1 MTFKFSKLAI
11 PDVVL
16 IEPAVYEDH
25 RGFFAETYK
34 ASEFKEAGLRF
45 PFVQDNHSYSKG
57 PVLRGLHYQHPPAG
71 IGKLVR
77 VIDGEIFDVA
87 VDIRKGSPTF
97 GKYVS
102 EILSSKNQRQ
112 LYVPVG
118 FAHGLVILSE
128 TAHVLYKMTGEFSKA
143 HDTGILWNDPDLGIR
158 WPIQEPILSE
168 KDTQAKR
175 LKDVETGFIYKVNS

>member
-1 MTFKFSKLAI
+1 MTFTFTKLAI
-11 PDVVL
+11 PEVIL
-16 IEPAVYEDH
+16 IEPVTFEDH
-25 RGFFAETYK
+25 RGFFSETYK
-34 ASEFKEAGLRF
+34 HSEFKEAGLPF

-77 VIDGEIFDVA
+77 VTEGEIFDVA

-97 GKYVS
+97 GKWVG
-102 EILSSKNQRQ
+102 EILNAKNRRQ

-118 FAHGLVILSE
+118 FAHGIVILSP
-128 TAHVLYKMTGEFSKA
+128 TAHVLYKMTGEYSKA
-143 HDTGILWNDPDLGIR
+143 HDAGILWSDPDIGIQ
-158 WPIQEPILSE
+158 WPIQDPILSD
-168 KDTQAKR
+168 KDMHAKP